1 MFPVIQLQK
10 ITKKFGNVVA
20 NDRIDL
26 GVRRGEIH
34 AIVGENG
41 AGKSTLVHSLSGLVK
56 PDKGS
61 ILVEGEPLVLGKPDA
76 SLEAGI
82 GLVAQHFSLVP
93 TLTGWENIVLG
104 CEPTTHWGSI
114 DRRNAMRTAVSL
126 AEKLDVSFPLDVPIE
141 SLPLANRQ
149 ALEIIKALYR
159 DAKFLILDEP
169 TSSLSPPEAERLFQ
183 RLHSLADSGTT
194 ILLVTHKIQE
204 VVDHADSATV
214 LRHGRVTAGLKQGEM
229 TSRGLVAAIMGD
241 KEYTDV
247 AGSPAVRKSSV
258 TILAIEGLSVKA
270 KDRKHI
276 RNLNLTLVKG
286 EILGVAGVAGN
297 GQDYLFRSVLGIE
310 QPTEGRIVY
319 KGLDITRLST
329 RERRK
334 LGIAVIPEDRLAEG
348 IIPQLSLR
356 DNLIL
361 GDHAR
366 FSRRFGLD
374 IGEMGTFAQAAMR
387 SFDIRADSHMQFVGN
402 LSGGNQQKAV
412 IARELSTD
420 PDLLIAAQPARGLD
434 LGAKAYVH
442 TRLRQASDR
451 GAGVLLISQDLDELV
466 QLSHRIV
473 VMNGGRIVGEQSHRS
488 MNVSTLGQM
497 MTGATES

>member
-76 SLEAGI
+76 CLEAGI

-247 AGSPAVRKSSV
+247 ADSPSVRKSSV
-258 TILAIEGLSVKA
+258 TMLAIEGLSVKA

-286 EILGVAGVAGN
+286 EILGVAGVTGN
-297 GQDYLFRSVLGIE
+297 GQDNLFRSVLGIE

-387 SFDIRADSHMQFVGN
+387 SFDIRADSHKQFVGN